1 MLSKLQKYQNLDI
14 RSLLNQSI
22 RDNEK
27 AILDLN
33 RDQMYEKGVVDV
45 QRPTHKEHYAP
56 GTIRQKKKKATYK
69 KTSFVTLKW
78 FGDFYQAMKIVL
90 FSDRFVITS
99 DDLKWSNWLEPNDRF
114 TNALGL
120 TDKSLS
126 KTRDILRDSIIRKIH
141 AI

>member
-1 MLSKLQKYQNLDI
+1 
-14 RSLLNQSI
+14 
-22 RDNEK
+22 
-27 AILDLN
+27 
-33 RDQMYEKGVVDV
+33 MYEKGVVDV